1 MMVPVGDLNSTITL
15 QFEERMSAQRK
26 RVERELEVER
36 TAPSQS
42 RLRLGCGCQVGISC
56 GEEIRH
62 ADPKEGFD
70 HQEPQAGAIAGF
82 AIGSVILL
90 IITILALQS
99 YFNKI
104 WEQAVYEKVLAPP
117 SEQLIDLR
125 NREEWNL
132 SHYGYTDKASGA
144 VRIPVDRASPG
155 FHVSSRKPVRGNY
168 FIRRK
173 MHSAE
178 EEPEPAAAA
187 LAGAPEKK

>member
-1 MMVPVGDLNSTITL
+1 MH
-15 QFEERMSAQRK
+15 E
-26 RVERELEVER
+26 
-36 TAPSQS
+36 
-42 RLRLGCGCQVGISC
+42 
-56 GEEIRH
+56 EEIRH

-82 AIGSVILL
+82 AIGSVVLL

-117 SEQLIDLR
+117 SEQLIELH

-144 VRIPVDRASPG
+144 VRIPLDRAMEL
-155 FHVSSRKPVRGNY
+155 FEQEASSGKLFYPAKNTVP
-168 FIRRK
+168 K
-173 MHSAE
+173 K
-178 EEPEPAAAA
+178 EEPEPVAPA
-187 LAGAPEKK
+187 AGAPAAAPAK